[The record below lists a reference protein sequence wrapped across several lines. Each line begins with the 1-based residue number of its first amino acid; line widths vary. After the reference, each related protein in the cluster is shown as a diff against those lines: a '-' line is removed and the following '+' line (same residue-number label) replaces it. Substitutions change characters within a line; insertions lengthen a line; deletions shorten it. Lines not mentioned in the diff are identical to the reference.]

1 MQPNLTRIVIQLQLI
16 DSKCST
22 FFFALTLVHRSI
34 LAILHQNEHFFG
46 FMSTQNT
53 QHFYN

>member
-1 MQPNLTRIVIQLQLI
+1 MQQNLTRIVTQLQLI

-34 LAILHQNEHFFG
+34 LAILHQNEHFLDL
-46 FMSTQNT
+46 
-53 QHFYN
+53 